1 MLLLTVSNKST
12 NILQFKP
19 LSTEELAELDE
30 FLMSENMSD
39 ETMMLTTL
47 DGYLTAV
54 ASGPVTLKPSEWMP
68 GIWGSTGDDQP
79 EFESEEQAKRILEL
93 IIRHFNEIIGTL
105 QEDPDTIEP
114 IFDNRLYQSRYY
126 IDGEMWA
133 YGYMHGIE
141 LCRNHWHSLFDDQ
154 DGQKALR
161 PIYLLGA
168 DDVTPEEE
176 ALTETP
182 LQREELSKQIPGSAA
197 WIYRFW
203 LPYRE
208 AILERTTAKTMQKNH
223 PKTGRNDPCPCGS
236 GKKFKKCCGS
246 AATLH

>member
-1 MLLLTVSNKST
+1 MSNNSKKLAT
-12 NILQFKP
+12 P
-19 LSTEELAELDE
+19 LSNEELDE
-30 FLMSENMSD
+30 LDDFLMSDNTSD
-39 ETMMLTTL
+39 ETMAVTTL

-54 ASGPVTLKPSEWMP
+54 ASGPVMLKPSEWMP
-68 GIWGSTGDDQP
+68 GIWGPTENDSP
-79 EFESEEQAKRILEL
+79 EFETMAQAERITELIMRHLNGITSCLQENPDILEL
-93 IIRHFNEIIGTL
+93 IFDDRH
-105 QEDPDTIEP
+105 
-114 IFDNRLYQSRYY
+114 YQSRFY

-133 YGYMHGIE
+133 YGYMQGIE
-141 LCRNHWHSLFDDQ
+141 LCRNHWQPLFDDS

-182 LQREELSKQIPGSAA
+182 PQREELSKQMPNSAA

-208 AILERTTAKTMQKNH
+208 AVSERTIATTIRREQ
-223 PKTGRNDPCPCGS
+223 PKIGRNDPCPCGS
-236 GKKFKKCCGS
+236 GKKFKKCCGL